1 MRELD
6 FDPIE
11 LPEEALDVVAG
22 GHGSCI
28 DPLG

>member
-1 MRELD
+1 MGKSD
-6 FDPIE
+6 FDLIE
-11 LPEEALDVVAG
+11 LPEEALADVAG